1 MDIYL
6 NEGRGL
12 ARRAR
17 GIFDADTL
25 QLYKADDTG
34 LGGFQLFEQVIH
46 CNRVYRELAG
56 ILDRYSVMQRK
67 GCEP

>member
-1 MDIYL
+1 MNIDL
-6 NEGRGL
+6 HKRRGL

-34 LGGFQLFEQVIH
+34 LGGFQLSEQVVH
-46 CNRVYRELAG
+46 CDSVYRRLAR
-56 ILDRYSVMQRK
+56 ILDRYSVVQRK
-67 GCEP
+67 GCES

>member
-1 MDIYL
+1 MDIDL
-6 NEGRGL
+6 HESRGL

-17 GIFDADTL
+17 GIFDAGTL

-34 LGGFQLFEQVIH
+34 LGGFQLSEQVVH
-46 CNRVYRELAG
+46 DNRVYRELVK
-56 ILDRYSVMQRK
+56 ILGRYSVAQRK